1 MHNLLRHLQG
11 KAADQT
17 FRSELV
23 CIIDA
28 LDSGIMVHRRPNQA
42 SVLANPL
49 WHAAK
54 VAFEWRY
61 LLHYR

>member
-1 MHNLLRHLQG
+1 MISVTNASREHPI
-11 KAADQT
+11 
-17 FRSELV
+17 FRY
-23 CIIDA
+23 DA
-28 LDSGIMVHRRPNQA
+28 LDSGIMVYRRPNQA

>member
-1 MHNLLRHLQG
+1 MHNLFLHLQG

-17 FRSELV
+17 FRTELV

-28 LDSGIMVHRRPNQA
+28 LDSGIMVHRRPKQA

>member
-1 MHNLLRHLQG
+1 
-11 KAADQT
+11 
-17 FRSELV
+17 
-23 CIIDA
+23 
-28 LDSGIMVHRRPNQA
+28 MVYRRPNQA